1 MHLLFSVFLAGA
13 SLSLIQALQNSSTI
27 VPHCA
32 KHCTLQAFNE
42 SSCNPTNLTDPAYA
56 AAFER
61 CETKNCTAAEQNV
74 TNAYALCTQAG
85 GYKHINSTGSSTAA
99 RVSGT
104 AMPTGNSNTI
114 HNSTT
119 MRNGTFMGTPA
130 PFTGGSRVIKG
141 CGAVVLAGLF
151 VGGMAVA
158 L

>member
-1 MHLLFSVFLAGA
+1 MTDHS
-13 SLSLIQALQNSSTI
+13 Q
-27 VPHCA
+27 

-61 CETKNCTAAEQNV
+61 CETKNCTAAEQNGNQIFSAFGIFSFAKILLTAALTV